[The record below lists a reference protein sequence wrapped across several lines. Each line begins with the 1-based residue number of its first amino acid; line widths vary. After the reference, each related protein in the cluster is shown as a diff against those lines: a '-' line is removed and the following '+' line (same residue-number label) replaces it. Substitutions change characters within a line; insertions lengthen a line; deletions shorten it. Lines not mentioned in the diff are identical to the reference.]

1 MSYFD
6 VFGFIFEKSA
16 MTDLPNII
24 VSMCLVSYNF
34 CMIPQVCSLT
44 FWLNLSGAWGD
55 VRILGQFLLYIGIK
69 ASVYNM
75 YSVYLRRVLISSI
88 SFLDREDRVF
98 PDGDVPGAGGADSGA
113 LQGAAGPGPGPA
125 LARWDGV
132 LIMHANY
139 SSVIDKCLSLM
150 SAINTN

>member
-1 MSYFD
+1 MLY
-6 VFGFIFEKSA
+6 
-16 MTDLPNII
+16 
-24 VSMCLVSYNF
+24 
-34 CMIPQVCSLT
+34 
-44 FWLNLSGAWGD
+44 
-55 VRILGQFLLYIGIK
+55 VRILGQFLLYMGIK

-113 LQGAAGPGPGPA
+113 LQGAADPGPGPT
-125 LARWDGV
+125 LARWDAV

>member
-1 MSYFD
+1 MQCC
-6 VFGFIFEKSA
+6 
-16 MTDLPNII
+16 II
-24 VSMCLVSYNF
+24 
-34 CMIPQVCSLT
+34 I
-44 FWLNLSGAWGD
+44 
-55 VRILGQFLLYIGIK
+55 III
-69 ASVYNM
+69 
-75 YSVYLRRVLISSI
+75 II
-88 SFLDREDRVF
+88 SFLDREGRVF

-132 LIMHANY
+132 LIMHADY